1 MQRTNG
7 MGLAHVM
14 LLLAAAAL
22 VLGRGT
28 AVEAEEAAKAKSKVY
43 RLTDKDYEEF
53 KTGDGSGKLVE
64 YVKQPNMT
72 AGFARFEKGGPGL
85 RNWPY
90 WYEEVVYI
98 TKGKG
103 RITVSPPPHTNPEAH
118 EMKVG
123 DFLYIGK
130 GSKVTFEGLS
140 DEPFELLYV
149 TTPNP
154 GL

>member
-1 MQRTNG
+1 MQRTKGIGLG
-7 MGLAHVM
+7 MAVLPVATAA
-14 LLLAAAAL
+14 LLLVGRSPAQAAEAAAAK
-22 VLGRGT
+22 T
-28 AVEAEEAAKAKSKVY
+28 KVY
-43 RLTDKDYEEF
+43 HLADKDYKEF
-53 KTGDGSGKLVE
+53 KTGDGAGKLVE
-64 YVKQPNMT
+64 YVNTPNVT
-72 AGFARFEKGGPGL
+72 AGFARFEKGGLAL

-98 TKGKG
+98 TRGKGK
-103 RITVSPPPHTNPEAH
+103 ITVNPAPHTNPEAH

-123 DFLYIGK
+123 DFLYIAK